1 MEFMR
6 VFLDDELEALERKK
20 LARGFDTWVTT
31 AAEAIE
37 LISTG
42 KVSEVSLDHD
52 LGPEE
57 VGSGYDVAKFI
68 EEKAFLNEIPR
79 LKWHVHSANPV
90 GRKRMTAALT
100 NADRFWDQSEE
111 LN

>member
-1 MEFMR
+1 MR

-57 VGSGYDVAKFI
+57 AGSGYDVAKFI

-79 LKWHVHSANPV
+79 LRWRVHSANPV

-100 NADRFWDQSEE
+100 NADRYWDQSEE